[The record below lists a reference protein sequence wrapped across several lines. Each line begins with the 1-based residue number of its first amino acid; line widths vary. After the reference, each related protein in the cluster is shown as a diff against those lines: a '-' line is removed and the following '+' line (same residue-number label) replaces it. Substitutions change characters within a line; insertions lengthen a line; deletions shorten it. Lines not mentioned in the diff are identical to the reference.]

1 MILLAHSS
9 VVVAAVKIAHKSQ
22 SNYIELPEQTH
33 TPPRAIHLAAD
44 GISSGGAKCV
54 AVVAMSLQLRR
65 LGCAL
70 QAESEHSNGILELL
84 SVPRSRQRCDER

>member
-54 AVVAMSLQLRR
+54 AMSLQLRR

-70 QAESEHSNGILELL
+70 QAESEHSNGILKLL